1 MSILV
6 GATSG
11 LAGAAGAAG
20 GGGDL
25 GEPINQ
31 SVRFAG
37 DSVLHRNFSGG
48 HTSADTGTIS
58 FWAKKA
64 GQATEQT
71 IWNRDGDTWHGAI
84 TNSDEFAIRRA
95 GVGFENFGTIKYR
108 DPSAWYHYIISIN
121 SATATLYVNG
131 VQVPTTRS
139 VNSLF
144 SGGTSSIRIGSEST
158 SAASSNFDGYLAEFI
173 FVDGQALDEEDFGR
187 FNEDGVWVP
196 IEYTGTFGNNGF
208 HLDFADNSDPG
219 NDVSGNNNDFT
230 AVGFDTADVASYA
243 GTIFTDHVNTGAS
256 ATPNISSTATTFTNP
271 FTNAF
276 DGNTSTRVYTSGA
289 GSWIIFRPST
299 AIPMST
305 GLRIWTEGLYVN
317 QVWLNGSNSSF
328 TSTGTTTWQ
337 TIPIGSETQITSI
350 AVQGTPSPA
359 AGANL
364 YAIEVDGTI
373 LIHNT
378 DNDVDYL
385 DTPTSNYATFNAA
398 LHPNNQTL
406 SNANLTGGTSSTST
420 SLTTQLPNY
429 KYYWEAT
436 GSNYYYGISEIDAV
450 RNSYLGSKSNQ
461 VGWFNDGSFW
471 VNASNQGTLGPSFST
486 TDIAMQCYDPATGKY
501 WVGINGTWHGSGD
514 PENGTNPAFTVGASI
529 RENMVPANNVSAG
542 TASYNFGQMNF
553 LYTKPTGFEA
563 LQTNNLPEPTIKNGK
578 KHFGVLTYAA
588 PASPSFPIT
597 IDGSGGNNGDGE
609 LDFDGQPDL
618 VWMKM
623 RNGGQNNILF
633 DSVRGTSVSLRSDG
647 SNPEI
652 ARTNF
657 AFATNGFTFSAQDAE
672 SYQQNDNYV
681 AWCWKAGG
689 TAVSNTDGTNSN
701 TVNVSANQDGGFS
714 IVTYTGETSNNPN
727 TIGHGLNAVP
737 EFIIVKRRD
746 AIENWAVYHASL
758 GNDRSLELHDSSAQ
772 SASTSAFWNSTT
784 PTSSVF
790 SVGNGGA
797 TNEAGGNYV
806 AYLWAPVEGYSKF
819 GSYTGG
825 GSGSTP
831 DYDGPYIHLG
841 FRPAWLL
848 IKRFNAAGDSW
859 ILLDSTRDT
868 QNFAFRALKP
878 DTSDQEI
885 SSGDQHA
892 IDFLS
897 NGFKCKSSNANINL
911 SGASYVYMA
920 FAESPFGGENAPPA
934 TAR

>member
-230 AVGFDTADVASYA
+230 AVGFDTAA
-243 GTIFTDHVNTGAS
+243 
-256 ATPNISSTATTFTNP
+256 ISSSNP
-271 FTNAF
+271 
-276 DGNTSTRVYTSGA
+276 
-289 GSWIIFRPST
+289 
-299 AIPMST
+299 
-305 GLRIWTEGLYVN
+305 
-317 QVWLNGSNSSF
+317 
-328 TSTGTTTWQ
+328 
-337 TIPIGSETQITSI
+337 
-350 AVQGTPSPA
+350 
-359 AGANL
+359 
-364 YAIEVDGTI
+364 
-373 LIHNT
+373 
-378 DNDVDYL
+378 DNDVDFL

-588 PASPSFPIT
+588 PPSPSFPIT

-618 VWMKM
+618 VWIKM